1 MKPNRTDETK
11 PKRTDGTKKK
21 RTDEYVPDYD
31 YLFSEQETGGKKQK
45 TRFLKKIIRINL
57 GAVILSTFVYILQ
70 SAPVYITPIVTS
82 NIIDLVTQAV
92 NSGANVTIPL
102 LINVA
107 VALTALFLNVPF
119 TKWRWSITSRML
131 RDTSAGIKCSV
142 VRKLQSLSLTYQK
155 DMETGKVQSKF
166 LKDTD
171 SVDQLL
177 SLIFMSIIP
186 NIVSAIISTA
196 ISIYKNGYVSL
207 FFLVVIPVNVILTR
221 AFNKKIRSGYR
232 DLRHKTEDMSTR
244 LSGMLEMLPVTK
256 SHGLETVEIKSAE
269 RTIAG
274 VKGSGM
280 RVDRTA
286 ASFGAWSYVTNSV
299 LSLGCLAFCSVLAIR
314 GVISLGEIVLY
325 QSMFSALNA
334 YVSSLANSLPQIGAG
349 AEAFESIAEIMNS
362 RDVEINAGK
371 FVPPDIT
378 GDVEFD
384 NVSYRYPD
392 SDHDVIRNF
401 SLNVRAGECIAFVG
415 GSGSGKST
423 IMNLIIGFMKPTGG
437 ELKIDGKNIEDY
449 NLSEYRHRI
458 GVVSQSSI
466 LFSGSIRDNI
476 TYGMSCYSEEDLNR
490 VVEES
495 NVSEFVKDLPYGL
508 DTDVGERG
516 GKLSGGQRQRITIAR
531 ALIRNPRILILDEAT
546 SALDNISEL
555 HVQRAIAAA
564 AKGRTTFIVAHRLST
579 IRDADRIVVMQNGEA
594 VECGTY
600 EQLMT
605 KKGAFYELKNLNDM
619 RMRSAEAE
627 LA

>member
-1 MKPNRTDETK
+1 MKT
-11 PKRTDGTKKK
+11 K

-31 YLFSEQETGGKKQK
+31 YLFSEDRADDKKQK
-45 TRFLKKIIRINL
+45 TRFLKKILRINV
-57 GAVILSTFVYILQ
+57 GAVLLSTIVYVFMSL
-70 SAPVYITPIVTS
+70 PLYVTPIVTS
-82 NIIDLVTQAV
+82 NVIDLVTSAV
-92 NSGANVTIPL
+92 NAGTDVTIPL
-102 LINVA
+102 IINVGIA
-107 VALTALFLNVPF
+107 AITLFLNVPF

-142 VRKLQSLSLTYQK
+142 VRKLQSLSLTYHK

-177 SLIFMSIIP
+177 SVIMMTIIP
-186 NIVSAIISTA
+186 NLVSAIIATG
-196 ISIYKNGYVSL
+196 ISIYKNGLVSL
-207 FFLVVIPVNVILTR
+207 FFLVVIPINVVLTR
-221 AFNKKIRSGYR
+221 VFNKKIRSGYR
-232 DLRHKTEDMSTR
+232 DLRHRTEDMSSR

-256 SHGLETVEIKSAE
+256 SHGLENVEIASAE

-274 VKGSGM
+274 VKGAGM

-286 ASFGAWSYVTNSV
+286 ASFGAWSFVTNAV
-299 LSLGCLAFCSVLAIR
+299 LSLGCLAFCSFLAIR
-314 GVISLGEIVLY
+314 GIISLGEIVLY
-325 QSMFSALNA
+325 QSMFSSLSS
-334 YVSSLANSLPQIGAG
+334 YVSILAGSLPQIGAG
-349 AEAFESIAEIMNS
+349 SEAFESIAEIMNS
-362 RDVEINAGK
+362 RDVELNAGK
-371 FVPPDIT
+371 YTPPDIR

-384 NVSYRYPD
+384 NVSYRYPGA
-392 SDHDVIRNF
+392 DHDVVRNF
-401 SLNVRAGECIAFVG
+401 SLNVRAGECIAIVG
-415 GSGSGKST
+415 ASGSGKST

-437 ELKIDGKNIEDY
+437 ELKIDGKNIDEY

-458 GVVSQSSI
+458 SVVSQSSI

-476 TYGMSCYSEEDLNR
+476 TYGMSRYTEEELSR
-490 VVEES
+490 VAEEA
-495 NVSEFVKDLPYGL
+495 NVTEFIKDLPDGL
-508 DTDVGERG
+508 DTDVGEHG

-600 EQLMT
+600 EELMA

-619 RMRSAEAE
+619 RMRSAEAA

>member
-1 MKPNRTDETK
+1 MKT
-11 PKRTDGTKKK
+11 K

-31 YLFSEQETGGKKQK
+31 YLFSEDRADDKKQK
-45 TRFLKKIIRINL
+45 TRFLKKILRINV
-57 GAVILSTFVYILQ
+57 GAVLLSTIVYVFMSL
-70 SAPVYITPIVTS
+70 PLYVTPIVTS
-82 NIIDLVTQAV
+82 NVIDLVTSAV
-92 NSGANVTIPL
+92 NAGADVTIPL
-102 LINVA
+102 IINVGIA
-107 VALTALFLNVPF
+107 AITLFLNVPF

-142 VRKLQSLSLTYQK
+142 VRKLQSLSLTYHK

-177 SLIFMSIIP
+177 SVIMMTIIP
-186 NIVSAIISTA
+186 NLVSAIIATG
-196 ISIYKNGYVSL
+196 ISIYKNGLVSL
-207 FFLVVIPVNVILTR
+207 FFLVVIPINVVLTR

-232 DLRHKTEDMSTR
+232 DLRHRTEDMSSR

-256 SHGLETVEIKSAE
+256 SHGLENVEIASAE

-274 VKGSGM
+274 VKGAGM

-286 ASFGAWSYVTNSV
+286 ASFGAWSFVTNAV
-299 LSLGCLAFCSVLAIR
+299 LSLGCLAFCSFLAIR
-314 GVISLGEIVLY
+314 GIISLGEIVLY
-325 QSMFSALNA
+325 QSMFSSLSS
-334 YVSSLANSLPQIGAG
+334 YVSILAGSLPQIGAG
-349 AEAFESIAEIMNS
+349 SEAFESIAEIMNS
-362 RDVEINAGK
+362 RDVELNAGK
-371 FVPPDIT
+371 YTPPDIR

-384 NVSYRYPD
+384 NVSYRYPGA
-392 SDHDVIRNF
+392 DHDVVRNF
-401 SLNVRAGECIAFVG
+401 SLNVRAGECIAIVG
-415 GSGSGKST
+415 ASGSGKST

-437 ELKIDGKNIEDY
+437 ELKIDGKNIDEY

-458 GVVSQSSI
+458 SVVSQSSI

-476 TYGMSCYSEEDLNR
+476 TYGMSRYTEEELSR
-490 VVEES
+490 VTEEA
-495 NVSEFVKDLPYGL
+495 NVTEFIKDLPDGL
-508 DTDVGERG
+508 DTDVGEHG

-600 EQLMT
+600 EELMA

-619 RMRSAEAE
+619 RMRSAEAA

>member
-1 MKPNRTDETK
+1 MKT
-11 PKRTDGTKKK
+11 K

-31 YLFSEQETGGKKQK
+31 YLFSEDRADDKKQK
-45 TRFLKKIIRINL
+45 TRFLKKILRINV
-57 GAVILSTFVYILQ
+57 GAVLLSTIVYVFMSL
-70 SAPVYITPIVTS
+70 PLYVTPIVTS
-82 NIIDLVTQAV
+82 NVIDLVTSAV
-92 NSGANVTIPL
+92 NAGADVTIPL
-102 LINVA
+102 IINVGIA
-107 VALTALFLNVPF
+107 AITLFLNVPF

-142 VRKLQSLSLTYQK
+142 VRKLQSLSLTYHK

-177 SLIFMSIIP
+177 SVIMMTIIP
-186 NIVSAIISTA
+186 NFVSAIIATG
-196 ISIYKNGYVSL
+196 ISIYKNGLVSL
-207 FFLVVIPVNVILTR
+207 FFLVVIPINVVLTR

-232 DLRHKTEDMSTR
+232 DLRHRTEDMSSR

-256 SHGLETVEIKSAE
+256 SHGLENVEIASAE

-274 VKGSGM
+274 VKGAGM

-286 ASFGAWSYVTNSV
+286 ASFGAWSFVTNAV
-299 LSLGCLAFCSVLAIR
+299 LSLGCLAFCSFLAIR
-314 GVISLGEIVLY
+314 GIISLGEIVLY
-325 QSMFSALNA
+325 QSMFSSLSS
-334 YVSSLANSLPQIGAG
+334 YVSILAGSLPQIGAG
-349 AEAFESIAEIMNS
+349 SEAFESIADIMNS
-362 RDVEINAGK
+362 RDVELNAGK
-371 FVPPDIT
+371 YTPPDIR

-384 NVSYRYPD
+384 NVSYRYPGA
-392 SDHDVIRNF
+392 DHDVVRNF
-401 SLNVRAGECIAFVG
+401 SLNVRAGECIAIVG
-415 GSGSGKST
+415 ASGSGKST

-437 ELKIDGKNIEDY
+437 ELKIDGKNIDEY

-458 GVVSQSSI
+458 SVVSQSSI

-476 TYGMSCYSEEDLNR
+476 TYGMSRYTEEELSR
-490 VVEES
+490 VAEEA
-495 NVSEFVKDLPYGL
+495 NVTEFIKDLPDGL
-508 DTDVGERG
+508 DTDVGEHG

-600 EQLMT
+600 EELMA

-619 RMRSAEAE
+619 RMRSAEAA

>member
-1 MKPNRTDETK
+1 MKT
-11 PKRTDGTKKK
+11 K

-31 YLFSEQETGGKKQK
+31 YLFSEDRADDKKQK
-45 TRFLKKIIRINL
+45 TRFLKKILRINV
-57 GAVILSTFVYILQ
+57 GAVLLSTIVYVFMSL
-70 SAPVYITPIVTS
+70 PLYVTPIVTS
-82 NIIDLVTQAV
+82 NVIDLVTSAV
-92 NSGANVTIPL
+92 NTGADVTIPL
-102 LINVA
+102 IINVGIA
-107 VALTALFLNVPF
+107 AITLFLNVPF

-142 VRKLQSLSLTYQK
+142 VRKLQSLSLTYHK

-177 SLIFMSIIP
+177 SVIMMTIIP
-186 NIVSAIISTA
+186 NLVSAIIATG
-196 ISIYKNGYVSL
+196 ISIYKNGLVSL
-207 FFLVVIPVNVILTR
+207 FFLVVIPINVVLTR

-232 DLRHKTEDMSTR
+232 DLRHRTEDMSSR

-256 SHGLETVEIKSAE
+256 SHGLENVEIASAE

-274 VKGSGM
+274 VKGAGM

-286 ASFGAWSYVTNSV
+286 ASFGAWSFVTNAV
-299 LSLGCLAFCSVLAIR
+299 LSLGCLAFCSFLAIR
-314 GVISLGEIVLY
+314 GIISLGEIVLY
-325 QSMFSALNA
+325 QSMFSSLSS
-334 YVSSLANSLPQIGAG
+334 YVSILAGSLPQIGAG
-349 AEAFESIAEIMNS
+349 SEAFESIAEIMNS
-362 RDVEINAGK
+362 RDVELNAGK
-371 FVPPDIT
+371 YTPPDIR

-384 NVSYRYPD
+384 NVSYRYPGA
-392 SDHDVIRNF
+392 DHDVVRNF
-401 SLNVRAGECIAFVG
+401 SLNVRAGECVAIVG
-415 GSGSGKST
+415 ASGSGKST

-437 ELKIDGKNIEDY
+437 ELKIDGKNIDEY

-458 GVVSQSSI
+458 SVVSQSSI

-476 TYGMSCYSEEDLNR
+476 TYGMSRYTEEELSR
-490 VVEES
+490 VAEEA
-495 NVSEFVKDLPYGL
+495 NVTEFIKDLPDGL
-508 DTDVGERG
+508 DTDVGEHG

-600 EQLMT
+600 EELMA

-619 RMRSAEAE
+619 RMRSAEAA

>member
-142 VRKLQSLSLTYQK
+142 VRKLQSLSLTYHK

-286 ASFGAWSYVTNSV
+286 ASFGAWSYVTNCV

-325 QSMFSALNA
+325 QSMFSALNG
-334 YVSSLANSLPQIGAG
+334 YVSSLAIHSPARTSS
-349 AEAFESIAEIMNS
+349 E
-362 RDVEINAGK
+362 K
-371 FVPPDIT
+371 PWIT
-378 GDVEFD
+378 
-384 NVSYRYPD
+384 S
-392 SDHDVIRNF
+392 
-401 SLNVRAGECIAFVG
+401 
-415 GSGSGKST
+415 
-423 IMNLIIGFMKPTGG
+423 
-437 ELKIDGKNIEDY
+437 
-449 NLSEYRHRI
+449 
-458 GVVSQSSI
+458 
-466 LFSGSIRDNI
+466 
-476 TYGMSCYSEEDLNR
+476 
-490 VVEES
+490 
-495 NVSEFVKDLPYGL
+495 
-508 DTDVGERG
+508 
-516 GKLSGGQRQRITIAR
+516 
-531 ALIRNPRILILDEAT
+531 
-546 SALDNISEL
+546 
-555 HVQRAIAAA
+555 
-564 AKGRTTFIVAHRLST
+564 
-579 IRDADRIVVMQNGEA
+579 
-594 VECGTY
+594 
-600 EQLMT
+600 
-605 KKGAFYELKNLNDM
+605 
-619 RMRSAEAE
+619 
-627 LA
+627 

>member
-1 MKPNRTDETK
+1 MKT
-11 PKRTDGTKKK
+11 K

-31 YLFSEQETGGKKQK
+31 YLFSEDRADDKKQK
-45 TRFLKKIIRINL
+45 TRFLKKILRINA
-57 GAVILSTFVYILQ
+57 GAVLLSTIVYVFMSL
-70 SAPVYITPIVTS
+70 PLYVTPIVTS
-82 NIIDLVTQAV
+82 NVIDLVTSAV
-92 NSGANVTIPL
+92 NAGANVTIPL
-102 LINVA
+102 IINVGIA
-107 VALTALFLNVPF
+107 AITLFLNVPF

-142 VRKLQSLSLTYQK
+142 VRKLQSLSLTYHK

-177 SLIFMSIIP
+177 SVIMMTIIP
-186 NIVSAIISTA
+186 NLVSAIIATG
-196 ISIYKNGYVSL
+196 ISIYKNGLVSL
-207 FFLVVIPVNVILTR
+207 FFLVVIPINVVLTR

-232 DLRHKTEDMSTR
+232 DLRHRTEDMSSR

-256 SHGLETVEIKSAE
+256 SHGLEYVEIASAE

-274 VKGSGM
+274 VKGAGM
-280 RVDRTA
+280 RVDRTT
-286 ASFGAWSYVTNSV
+286 ASFGAWSFVTNAV
-299 LSLGCLAFCSVLAIR
+299 LSLGCLAFCSFLAIR
-314 GVISLGEIVLY
+314 GIISLGEIVLY
-325 QSMFSALNA
+325 QSMFSSLSS
-334 YVSSLANSLPQIGAG
+334 YVSILAGSLPQIGAG
-349 AEAFESIAEIMNS
+349 SEAFESIAEIMNS
-362 RDVEINAGK
+362 RDVELNAGK
-371 FVPPDIT
+371 YTPPDIR

-384 NVSYRYPD
+384 NVSYRYPGA
-392 SDHDVIRNF
+392 DHDVVRNF
-401 SLNVRAGECIAFVG
+401 SLNVRAGECIAIVG
-415 GSGSGKST
+415 ASGSGKST

-437 ELKIDGKNIEDY
+437 ELKIDGKNIDEY

-458 GVVSQSSI
+458 SVVSQSSI

-476 TYGMSCYSEEDLNR
+476 TYGMSRYTEEELNR
-490 VVEES
+490 VAEEA
-495 NVSEFVKDLPYGL
+495 NVTEFIKDLPDGL
-508 DTDVGERG
+508 GTDVGEHG

-600 EQLMT
+600 EELMA

-619 RMRSAEAE
+619 RMRSAEAA

>member
-1 MKPNRTDETK
+1 MKT
-11 PKRTDGTKKK
+11 K

-31 YLFSEQETGGKKQK
+31 YLFSEDRADDKKQK
-45 TRFLKKIIRINL
+45 TRFLKKILRINV
-57 GAVILSTFVYILQ
+57 GAVLLSTIVYVFMSL
-70 SAPVYITPIVTS
+70 PLYVTPIVTS
-82 NIIDLVTQAV
+82 NVIDLVTSAV
-92 NSGANVTIPL
+92 NAGADVAIPL
-102 LINVA
+102 IINVGIA
-107 VALTALFLNVPF
+107 AITLFLNVPF

-142 VRKLQSLSLTYQK
+142 VRKLQSLSLTYHK

-177 SLIFMSIIP
+177 SVIMMTIIP
-186 NIVSAIISTA
+186 NLVSAIIATG
-196 ISIYKNGYVSL
+196 ISIYKNGLVSL
-207 FFLVVIPVNVILTR
+207 FFLVVIPINVVLTR

-232 DLRHKTEDMSTR
+232 DLRHRTEDMSSR

-256 SHGLETVEIKSAE
+256 SHGLENVEIASAE

-274 VKGSGM
+274 VKGAGM

-286 ASFGAWSYVTNSV
+286 ASFGAWSFVTNAV
-299 LSLGCLAFCSVLAIR
+299 LSLGCLAFCSFLAIR
-314 GVISLGEIVLY
+314 GIISLGEIVLY
-325 QSMFSALNA
+325 QSMFSSLSS
-334 YVSSLANSLPQIGAG
+334 YVSILAGSLPQIGAG
-349 AEAFESIAEIMNS
+349 SEAFESIGEIMNS
-362 RDVEINAGK
+362 RDVELNAGK
-371 FVPPDIT
+371 YTPPDIR

-384 NVSYRYPD
+384 NVSYRYPGA
-392 SDHDVIRNF
+392 DHDVVRNF
-401 SLNVRAGECIAFVG
+401 SLNVRAGECIAIVG
-415 GSGSGKST
+415 ASGSGKST

-437 ELKIDGKNIEDY
+437 ELKIDGKNIDEY

-458 GVVSQSSI
+458 SVVSQSSI

-476 TYGMSCYSEEDLNR
+476 TYGMSRYTEEELSR
-490 VVEES
+490 VAEEA
-495 NVSEFVKDLPYGL
+495 NVTEFIKDLPDGL
-508 DTDVGERG
+508 DTDVGEHG

-531 ALIRNPRILILDEAT
+531 ALIRDPRILILDEAT

-579 IRDADRIVVMQNGEA
+579 IRDADRIVVMQNGDA

-600 EQLMT
+600 EELMA

-619 RMRSAEAE
+619 RMRSAEAA

>member
-1 MKPNRTDETK
+1 MKT
-11 PKRTDGTKKK
+11 K

-31 YLFSEQETGGKKQK
+31 YLFSEDRADDKKQK
-45 TRFLKKIIRINL
+45 TRFLKKILRINV
-57 GAVILSTFVYILQ
+57 GAVLLSTIVYVFMSL
-70 SAPVYITPIVTS
+70 PLYVTPIVTS
-82 NIIDLVTQAV
+82 NVIDLVTSAV
-92 NSGANVTIPL
+92 NAGADVTIPL
-102 LINVA
+102 IINVGIA
-107 VALTALFLNVPF
+107 AITLFLNVPF

-142 VRKLQSLSLTYQK
+142 VRKLQSLSLTYHK

-177 SLIFMSIIP
+177 SVIMMTIIP
-186 NIVSAIISTA
+186 NLVSAIIATG
-196 ISIYKNGYVSL
+196 ISIYKNGLVSL
-207 FFLVVIPVNVILTR
+207 FFLVVIPINVVLTR

-232 DLRHKTEDMSTR
+232 DLRHRTEDMSSR

-256 SHGLETVEIKSAE
+256 SHGLENVEIASAE

-274 VKGSGM
+274 VKGAGM

-286 ASFGAWSYVTNSV
+286 ASFGAWSFVTNAI
-299 LSLGCLAFCSVLAIR
+299 LSLGCLAFCSFLAIR
-314 GVISLGEIVLY
+314 GIISLGEIVLY
-325 QSMFSALNA
+325 QSMFSSLSS
-334 YVSSLANSLPQIGAG
+334 YVSILAGSLPQIGAG
-349 AEAFESIAEIMNS
+349 SEAFESIAEIMNS
-362 RDVEINAGK
+362 RDVELNAGK
-371 FVPPDIT
+371 YTPPDIR

-384 NVSYRYPD
+384 NVSYRYPGA
-392 SDHDVIRNF
+392 DHDVVRNF
-401 SLNVRAGECIAFVG
+401 SLNVRAGECIAIVG
-415 GSGSGKST
+415 ASGSGKST

-437 ELKIDGKNIEDY
+437 ELKIDGKNIDEY

-458 GVVSQSSI
+458 SVVSQSSI

-476 TYGMSCYSEEDLNR
+476 TYGMSRYTEEELSR
-490 VVEES
+490 VAEEA
-495 NVSEFVKDLPYGL
+495 NVTEFIKDLPDGL
-508 DTDVGERG
+508 DTDVGEHG

-600 EQLMT
+600 EELMA

-619 RMRSAEAE
+619 RMRSAEAA

>member
-1 MKPNRTDETK
+1 MKT
-11 PKRTDGTKKK
+11 K

-31 YLFSEQETGGKKQK
+31 YLFSEDRADDKKQK
-45 TRFLKKIIRINL
+45 TRFLKKILRINA
-57 GAVILSTFVYILQ
+57 GAVLLSTIVYVFMSL
-70 SAPVYITPIVTS
+70 PLYVTPIVTS
-82 NIIDLVTQAV
+82 NVIDLVTSAV
-92 NSGANVTIPL
+92 NAGADVTIPL
-102 LINVA
+102 IINVGIA
-107 VALTALFLNVPF
+107 AITLFLNVPF

-142 VRKLQSLSLTYQK
+142 VRKLQSLSLTYHK

-177 SLIFMSIIP
+177 SVIMMTIIP
-186 NIVSAIISTA
+186 NLVSAIIATG
-196 ISIYKNGYVSL
+196 ISIYKNGLVSL
-207 FFLVVIPVNVILTR
+207 FFLVVIPINVVLTR

-232 DLRHKTEDMSTR
+232 DLRHRTEDMSSR

-256 SHGLETVEIKSAE
+256 SHGLENVEIASAE

-274 VKGSGM
+274 VKGAGM
-280 RVDRTA
+280 RVDRTT
-286 ASFGAWSYVTNSV
+286 ASFGAWSFVTNAV
-299 LSLGCLAFCSVLAIR
+299 LSLGCLAFCSFLAIR
-314 GVISLGEIVLY
+314 GIISLGEIVLY
-325 QSMFSALNA
+325 QSMFSSLSS
-334 YVSSLANSLPQIGAG
+334 YVSILAGSLPQIGAG
-349 AEAFESIAEIMNS
+349 SEAFESIAEIMNS
-362 RDVEINAGK
+362 RDVELNAGK
-371 FVPPDIT
+371 YTPPDIR

-384 NVSYRYPD
+384 NVSYRYPGA
-392 SDHDVIRNF
+392 DHDVVRNF
-401 SLNVRAGECIAFVG
+401 SLNVRAGECIAIVG
-415 GSGSGKST
+415 ASGSGKST

-437 ELKIDGKNIEDY
+437 ELKIDGKNIDEY

-458 GVVSQSSI
+458 SVVSQSSI

-476 TYGMSCYSEEDLNR
+476 TYGMSRYTEEELNR
-490 VVEES
+490 VAEEA
-495 NVSEFVKDLPYGL
+495 NVTEFIKDLPDGL
-508 DTDVGERG
+508 GTDVGEHG

-600 EQLMT
+600 EELMA

-619 RMRSAEAE
+619 RMRSAEAA

>member
-1 MKPNRTDETK
+1 MKT
-11 PKRTDGTKKK
+11 K

-31 YLFSEQETGGKKQK
+31 YLFSEDRADDKKQK
-45 TRFLKKIIRINL
+45 TRFLKKILRINV
-57 GAVILSTFVYILQ
+57 GAVLLSTIVYVFMSL
-70 SAPVYITPIVTS
+70 PLYVTPIVTS
-82 NIIDLVTQAV
+82 NVIDLVTSAV
-92 NSGANVTIPL
+92 NAGADVTIPL
-102 LINVA
+102 IINVGIA
-107 VALTALFLNVPF
+107 AITLFLNVPF

-142 VRKLQSLSLTYQK
+142 VRKLQSLSLTYHK

-177 SLIFMSIIP
+177 SVIMMTIIP
-186 NIVSAIISTA
+186 NLVSAIIATG
-196 ISIYKNGYVSL
+196 ISIYKNGLVSL
-207 FFLVVIPVNVILTR
+207 FFLVVIPINVVLTR

-232 DLRHKTEDMSTR
+232 DLRHRTEDMSSR

-256 SHGLETVEIKSAE
+256 SHGLENVEIASAE

-274 VKGSGM
+274 VKGAGM

-286 ASFGAWSYVTNSV
+286 ASFGAWSFVTNAV
-299 LSLGCLAFCSVLAIR
+299 LSLGCLAFCSFLAIR
-314 GVISLGEIVLY
+314 GIISLGEIVLY
-325 QSMFSALNA
+325 QSMFSSLSS
-334 YVSSLANSLPQIGAG
+334 YVSILAGSLPQIGAG
-349 AEAFESIAEIMNS
+349 SEAFESIAEIMNS
-362 RDVEINAGK
+362 RDVELNAGK
-371 FVPPDIT
+371 YTPPDIR

-384 NVSYRYPD
+384 NVSYRYPGA
-392 SDHDVIRNF
+392 DHDVVRNF
-401 SLNVRAGECIAFVG
+401 SLNVRAGECIAIVG
-415 GSGSGKST
+415 ASGSGKST

-437 ELKIDGKNIEDY
+437 ELKIDGKNIDEY

-458 GVVSQSSI
+458 SVVSQSSI

-476 TYGMSCYSEEDLNR
+476 TYGMSRYTEEELRR
-490 VVEES
+490 VAEEA
-495 NVSEFVKDLPYGL
+495 NVTEFIKDLPDGL
-508 DTDVGERG
+508 DTDVGEHG

-600 EQLMT
+600 EELMA

-619 RMRSAEAE
+619 RMRSAEAA

>member
-1 MKPNRTDETK
+1 MKT
-11 PKRTDGTKKK
+11 K

-31 YLFSEQETGGKKQK
+31 YLFSEDRADDKKQK
-45 TRFLKKIIRINL
+45 TRFLKKILRINV
-57 GAVILSTFVYILQ
+57 GAVLLSTIVYVFMSL
-70 SAPVYITPIVTS
+70 PLYVTPIVTS
-82 NIIDLVTQAV
+82 NVIDLVTSAV
-92 NSGANVTIPL
+92 NAGADVTIPL
-102 LINVA
+102 IINVGIA
-107 VALTALFLNVPF
+107 AITLFLNVPF

-142 VRKLQSLSLTYQK
+142 VRKLQSLSLTYHK

-177 SLIFMSIIP
+177 SVIMMTIIP
-186 NIVSAIISTA
+186 NLVSAIIATG
-196 ISIYKNGYVSL
+196 ISIYKNGLVSL
-207 FFLVVIPVNVILTR
+207 FFLVVIPINVVLTR

-232 DLRHKTEDMSTR
+232 DLRHRTEDMSSR

-256 SHGLETVEIKSAE
+256 SHGLENVEIASAE

-274 VKGSGM
+274 VKGAGM

-286 ASFGAWSYVTNSV
+286 ASFGAWSFVTNAI
-299 LSLGCLAFCSVLAIR
+299 LSLGCLAFCSFLAIR
-314 GVISLGEIVLY
+314 GIISLGEIVLY
-325 QSMFSALNA
+325 QSMFSSLSS
-334 YVSSLANSLPQIGAG
+334 YVSILAGSLPQIGAG
-349 AEAFESIAEIMNS
+349 SEAFESIAEIMNS
-362 RDVEINAGK
+362 RDVELNAGK
-371 FVPPDIT
+371 YTPPDIR

-384 NVSYRYPD
+384 NVSYRYPGA
-392 SDHDVIRNF
+392 DHDVVRNF
-401 SLNVRAGECIAFVG
+401 SLNVRAGECIAIVG
-415 GSGSGKST
+415 ASGSGKST
-423 IMNLIIGFMKPTGG
+423 IMNFIIGFMKPTGG
-437 ELKIDGKNIEDY
+437 ELKIDGKNIDEY

-458 GVVSQSSI
+458 SVVSQSSI

-476 TYGMSCYSEEDLNR
+476 TYGMSRYTEEELSR
-490 VVEES
+490 VAEEA
-495 NVSEFVKDLPYGL
+495 NVTEFIKDLPDGL
-508 DTDVGERG
+508 DTDVGEHG

-600 EQLMT
+600 EELMA

-619 RMRSAEAE
+619 RMRSAEAA

>member
-1 MKPNRTDETK
+1 MKT
-11 PKRTDGTKKK
+11 K

-31 YLFSEQETGGKKQK
+31 YLFSEDWADDKKQK
-45 TRFLKKIIRINL
+45 TRFLKKILRINV
-57 GAVILSTFVYILQ
+57 GAVLLSTIVYVFMSL
-70 SAPVYITPIVTS
+70 PLYVTPIVTS
-82 NIIDLVTQAV
+82 NVIDLVTSAV
-92 NSGANVTIPL
+92 NTSADVTIPL
-102 LINVA
+102 IINVGIA
-107 VALTALFLNVPF
+107 AITLFLNVPF

-142 VRKLQSLSLTYQK
+142 VRKLQSLSLTYHK

-177 SLIFMSIIP
+177 SVVMMTIIP
-186 NIVSAIISTA
+186 NLVSAIIATG
-196 ISIYKNGYVSL
+196 ISIYKNGLVSL
-207 FFLVVIPVNVILTR
+207 FFLVVIPINVVLTR

-232 DLRHKTEDMSTR
+232 DLRHRTEDMSSR

-256 SHGLETVEIKSAE
+256 SHGLENVEIASAE

-274 VKGSGM
+274 VKGAGM

-286 ASFGAWSYVTNSV
+286 ASFGAWSFVTNAV
-299 LSLGCLAFCSVLAIR
+299 LSLGCLAFCSFLAIR
-314 GVISLGEIVLY
+314 GIISLGEIVLY
-325 QSMFSALNA
+325 QSMFSSLSS
-334 YVSSLANSLPQIGAG
+334 YVSILAGSLPQIGAG
-349 AEAFESIAEIMNS
+349 SEAFESIAEIMNS
-362 RDVEINAGK
+362 RDVELNAGK
-371 FVPPDIT
+371 YTPPDIR

-392 SDHDVIRNF
+392 ADHDVVRNF
-401 SLNVRAGECIAFVG
+401 SLNVRAGECIAIVG
-415 GSGSGKST
+415 ASGSGKST

-437 ELKIDGKNIEDY
+437 ELKIDGKNIDEY

-458 GVVSQSSI
+458 SVVSQSSI

-476 TYGMSCYSEEDLNR
+476 TYGMSRYTEEELRR
-490 VVEES
+490 VAEEA
-495 NVSEFVKDLPYGL
+495 NVTEFIKDLPDGL
-508 DTDVGERG
+508 DTDVGEHG

-600 EQLMT
+600 EELMA

-619 RMRSAEAE
+619 RMRSAEAA

>member
-1 MKPNRTDETK
+1 MKT
-11 PKRTDGTKKK
+11 K

-31 YLFSEQETGGKKQK
+31 YLFSEDRADDKKQK
-45 TRFLKKIIRINL
+45 TRFLKKILRINV
-57 GAVILSTFVYILQ
+57 GAVLLSTIVYVFMSL
-70 SAPVYITPIVTS
+70 PLYVTPIVTS
-82 NIIDLVTQAV
+82 NVIDLVTSAV
-92 NSGANVTIPL
+92 NAGADVTIPL
-102 LINVA
+102 IINVGIA
-107 VALTALFLNVPF
+107 AITLFLNVPF

-142 VRKLQSLSLTYQK
+142 VRKLQSLSLTYHK

-177 SLIFMSIIP
+177 SVIMMTIIP
-186 NIVSAIISTA
+186 NLVSAIIATG
-196 ISIYKNGYVSL
+196 ISIYKNGLVSL
-207 FFLVVIPVNVILTR
+207 FFLVVIPINVVLTR

-232 DLRHKTEDMSTR
+232 DLRHRTEDMSSR

-256 SHGLETVEIKSAE
+256 SHGLENVEIASAE

-274 VKGSGM
+274 VKGAGL

-286 ASFGAWSYVTNSV
+286 ASFGAWSFVTNAV
-299 LSLGCLAFCSVLAIR
+299 LSLGCLAFCSFLAIR
-314 GVISLGEIVLY
+314 GIISLGEIVLY
-325 QSMFSALNA
+325 QSMFSSLSS
-334 YVSSLANSLPQIGAG
+334 YVSILAGSLPQIGAG
-349 AEAFESIAEIMNS
+349 SEAFESIAEIMNS
-362 RDVEINAGK
+362 RDVELNAGK
-371 FVPPDIT
+371 YTPPDIR

-384 NVSYRYPD
+384 NVSYRYPGA
-392 SDHDVIRNF
+392 DHDVVRNF
-401 SLNVRAGECIAFVG
+401 SLNVRAGECIAIVG
-415 GSGSGKST
+415 ASGSGKST

-437 ELKIDGKNIEDY
+437 ELKIDGKNIDEY

-458 GVVSQSSI
+458 SVVSQSSI

-476 TYGMSCYSEEDLNR
+476 TYGMSRYTEEELSR
-490 VVEES
+490 VAEEA
-495 NVSEFVKDLPYGL
+495 NVTEFIKDLPDGL
-508 DTDVGERG
+508 DTDVGEHG

-600 EQLMT
+600 EELMA

-619 RMRSAEAE
+619 RMRSAEAA

>member
-1 MKPNRTDETK
+1 MKT
-11 PKRTDGTKKK
+11 K

-31 YLFSEQETGGKKQK
+31 YLFSEDRADDKKQK
-45 TRFLKKIIRINL
+45 TRFLKKILRINV
-57 GAVILSTFVYILQ
+57 GAVLLSTIVYVFMSL
-70 SAPVYITPIVTS
+70 PLYVTPIVTS
-82 NIIDLVTQAV
+82 NVIDLVTSAV
-92 NSGANVTIPL
+92 NAGADVTIPL
-102 LINVA
+102 IINVGIA
-107 VALTALFLNVPF
+107 AITLFLNVPF

-142 VRKLQSLSLTYQK
+142 VRKLQSLSLTYHK

-177 SLIFMSIIP
+177 SVIMMTIIP
-186 NIVSAIISTA
+186 NLVSAIIATG
-196 ISIYKNGYVSL
+196 ISIYKNGLVSL
-207 FFLVVIPVNVILTR
+207 FFLVVIPINVVLTR

-232 DLRHKTEDMSTR
+232 DLRHRTEDMSSR

-256 SHGLETVEIKSAE
+256 SHGLENVEIASAE

-274 VKGSGM
+274 VKGAGM

-286 ASFGAWSYVTNSV
+286 ASFGAWSFVTNAV
-299 LSLGCLAFCSVLAIR
+299 LSLGCLAFCSFLATR
-314 GVISLGEIVLY
+314 GIISLGEIVLY
-325 QSMFSALNA
+325 QSMFSSLSS
-334 YVSSLANSLPQIGAG
+334 YVSILAGSLPQIGAG
-349 AEAFESIAEIMNS
+349 SEAFESIAEIMNS
-362 RDVEINAGK
+362 RDVELNAGK
-371 FVPPDIT
+371 YTPPDIR

-384 NVSYRYPD
+384 NVSYRYPGA
-392 SDHDVIRNF
+392 DHDVVRNF
-401 SLNVRAGECIAFVG
+401 SLNVRAGECIAIVG
-415 GSGSGKST
+415 ASGSGKST

-437 ELKIDGKNIEDY
+437 ELKIDGKNIDEY

-458 GVVSQSSI
+458 SVVSQSSI

-476 TYGMSCYSEEDLNR
+476 TYGMSRYTEEELSR
-490 VVEES
+490 VAEEA
-495 NVSEFVKDLPYGL
+495 NVTEFIKDLPDGL
-508 DTDVGERG
+508 DTDVGEHG

-600 EQLMT
+600 EELMA

-619 RMRSAEAE
+619 RMRSAEAA

>member
-1 MKPNRTDETK
+1 MKT
-11 PKRTDGTKKK
+11 K

-31 YLFSEQETGGKKQK
+31 YLFSEDRADDKKQK
-45 TRFLKKIIRINL
+45 TRFLKKILRINV
-57 GAVILSTFVYILQ
+57 GAVLLSTIVYVFMSL
-70 SAPVYITPIVTS
+70 PLYVTPIVTS
-82 NIIDLVTQAV
+82 NVIDLVTSAV
-92 NSGANVTIPL
+92 NAGADVTIPL
-102 LINVA
+102 IINVGIA
-107 VALTALFLNVPF
+107 AITLFLNVPF

-142 VRKLQSLSLTYQK
+142 VRKLQSLSLTYHK

-177 SLIFMSIIP
+177 SVIMMTIIP
-186 NIVSAIISTA
+186 NLVSAIIATG
-196 ISIYKNGYVSL
+196 ISIYKNGLVSL
-207 FFLVVIPVNVILTR
+207 FFLVVIPINVVLTR

-232 DLRHKTEDMSTR
+232 DLRHRTEDMSSR

-256 SHGLETVEIKSAE
+256 SHGLENVEIASAE

-274 VKGSGM
+274 VKGAGM

-286 ASFGAWSYVTNSV
+286 ASFGAWSFVTNAV
-299 LSLGCLAFCSVLAIR
+299 LSLGCLAFCSFLAIR
-314 GVISLGEIVLY
+314 GIISLGEIVLY
-325 QSMFSALNA
+325 QSMFSSLSS
-334 YVSSLANSLPQIGAG
+334 YVSILAGSLPQIGAG
-349 AEAFESIAEIMNS
+349 SEAFESIAEIMNS
-362 RDVEINAGK
+362 RDVELNAGK
-371 FVPPDIT
+371 YTPPDIR

-384 NVSYRYPD
+384 NVSYRYPGA
-392 SDHDVIRNF
+392 DHDVVRNF
-401 SLNVRAGECIAFVG
+401 SLNVRAGECIAIVG
-415 GSGSGKST
+415 ASGSGKST

-437 ELKIDGKNIEDY
+437 ELKIDGKNIDEY

-458 GVVSQSSI
+458 SVVSQSSI

-476 TYGMSCYSEEDLNR
+476 TYGMSRYTEEELSR
-490 VVEES
+490 VAEEA
-495 NVSEFVKDLPYGL
+495 NVTEFVKDLPDGL
-508 DTDVGERG
+508 DTDVGEHG

-600 EQLMT
+600 EELMA

-619 RMRSAEAE
+619 RMRSAEAA

>member
-1 MKPNRTDETK
+1 MKT
-11 PKRTDGTKKK
+11 K

-31 YLFSEQETGGKKQK
+31 YLFSEDRADDKKQK
-45 TRFLKKIIRINL
+45 TRFLKKILRINV
-57 GAVILSTFVYILQ
+57 GAVLLSTIVYVFMSL
-70 SAPVYITPIVTS
+70 PLYVTPIVTS
-82 NIIDLVTQAV
+82 NVIDLVTSAV
-92 NSGANVTIPL
+92 NAGADVTIPL
-102 LINVA
+102 IINVGIA
-107 VALTALFLNVPF
+107 AITLFLNVPF

-142 VRKLQSLSLTYQK
+142 VRKLQSLSLTYHK

-177 SLIFMSIIP
+177 SVIMMTIIP
-186 NIVSAIISTA
+186 NLVSAIIATG
-196 ISIYKNGYVSL
+196 ISIYKNGLVSL
-207 FFLVVIPVNVILTR
+207 FFLVVIPINVVLTR

-232 DLRHKTEDMSTR
+232 DLRHRTEDMSSR

-256 SHGLETVEIKSAE
+256 SHGLENVEIASAE

-274 VKGSGM
+274 VKGAGM

-286 ASFGAWSYVTNSV
+286 ASFGAWSFVTNAV
-299 LSLGCLAFCSVLAIR
+299 LSLGCLAFCSFLAIR
-314 GVISLGEIVLY
+314 GIISLGEIVLY
-325 QSMFSALNA
+325 QSMFSSLSS
-334 YVSSLANSLPQIGAG
+334 YVSILAGSLPQIGAG
-349 AEAFESIAEIMNS
+349 SEAFESIAEIMNS
-362 RDVEINAGK
+362 RDVELNAGK
-371 FVPPDIT
+371 YTPPDIR

-384 NVSYRYPD
+384 NVSYRYPGA
-392 SDHDVIRNF
+392 DHDVVRNF
-401 SLNVRAGECIAFVG
+401 SLNVRAGECIAIVG
-415 GSGSGKST
+415 ASGSGKST

-437 ELKIDGKNIEDY
+437 ELKIDGKNIDEY

-458 GVVSQSSI
+458 SVVSQSSI

-476 TYGMSCYSEEDLNR
+476 TYGMSRYTEEELSR
-490 VVEES
+490 VAEEA
-495 NVSEFVKDLPYGL
+495 NVTEFIKDLPDGL
-508 DTDVGERG
+508 DTDVGEHG

-600 EQLMT
+600 EELMA

>member
-1 MKPNRTDETK
+1 MKT
-11 PKRTDGTKKK
+11 K

-31 YLFSEQETGGKKQK
+31 YLFSEDRADDKKQK
-45 TRFLKKIIRINL
+45 TRFLKKILRINV
-57 GAVILSTFVYILQ
+57 GAVLLSTIVYVFMSL
-70 SAPVYITPIVTS
+70 PLYVTPIVTS
-82 NIIDLVTQAV
+82 NVIDLVTSAV
-92 NSGANVTIPL
+92 NAGADVTIPL
-102 LINVA
+102 IINVGIA
-107 VALTALFLNVPF
+107 AITLFLNVPF

-142 VRKLQSLSLTYQK
+142 VRKLQSLSLTYHK

-177 SLIFMSIIP
+177 SVIMMTIIP
-186 NIVSAIISTA
+186 NFVSAIIATG
-196 ISIYKNGYVSL
+196 ISIYKNGLVSL
-207 FFLVVIPVNVILTR
+207 FFLVVIPINVVLTR

-232 DLRHKTEDMSTR
+232 DLRHRTEDMSSR

-256 SHGLETVEIKSAE
+256 SHGLENVEIASAE

-274 VKGSGM
+274 VKGAGM

-286 ASFGAWSYVTNSV
+286 ASFGAWSFVTNAV
-299 LSLGCLAFCSVLAIR
+299 LSLGCLAFCSFLAIR
-314 GVISLGEIVLY
+314 GIISLGEIVLY
-325 QSMFSALNA
+325 QSMFSSLSS
-334 YVSSLANSLPQIGAG
+334 YVSILAGSLPQIGAG
-349 AEAFESIAEIMNS
+349 SEAFESIAEIMNS
-362 RDVEINAGK
+362 RDVELNAGK
-371 FVPPDIT
+371 YTPPDIR
-378 GDVEFD
+378 GAVEFD
-384 NVSYRYPD
+384 NVSYRYPGA
-392 SDHDVIRNF
+392 DHDVVRNF
-401 SLNVRAGECIAFVG
+401 SLNVRAGECIAIVG
-415 GSGSGKST
+415 ASGSGKST

-437 ELKIDGKNIEDY
+437 ELKIDGKNIDEY

-458 GVVSQSSI
+458 SVVSQSSI

-476 TYGMSCYSEEDLNR
+476 TYGMSRYTEEELSR
-490 VVEES
+490 VAEEA
-495 NVSEFVKDLPYGL
+495 NVTEFIKDLPDGL
-508 DTDVGERG
+508 DTDVGEHG

-600 EQLMT
+600 EELMA

-619 RMRSAEAE
+619 RMRSAEAA

>member
-1 MKPNRTDETK
+1 MKP
-11 PKRTDGTKKK
+11 K

-31 YLFSEQETGGKKQK
+31 YLFSEELKSEKKQR
-45 TRFLKKIIRINL
+45 TRFLKKILRINA
-57 GAVILSTFVYILQ
+57 GAVLLSTIVYVFMSL
-70 SAPVYITPIVTS
+70 PLYVTPIVTS
-82 NIIDLVTQAV
+82 NVIDLVTSAV
-92 NSGANVTIPL
+92 NAGADVTIPL
-102 LINVA
+102 IINVGIA
-107 VALTALFLNVPF
+107 AITLFLNVPF

-142 VRKLQSLSLTYQK
+142 VRKLQSLSLTYHK

-177 SLIFMSIIP
+177 SVIMMTIIP
-186 NIVSAIISTA
+186 NLVSAIIATG
-196 ISIYKNGYVSL
+196 ISIYKNGLVSL
-207 FFLVVIPVNVILTR
+207 FFLVVIPINVVLTR

-232 DLRHKTEDMSTR
+232 DLRHRTEDMSSR

-256 SHGLETVEIKSAE
+256 SHGLESVEIASAE

-274 VKGSGM
+274 VKGAGM
-280 RVDRTA
+280 RVDRTT
-286 ASFGAWSYVTNSV
+286 ASFGAWSFVTNAV
-299 LSLGCLAFCSVLAIR
+299 LSLGCLAFCSFLAIR
-314 GVISLGEIVLY
+314 GIISLGEIVLY
-325 QSMFSALNA
+325 QSMFSSLST
-334 YVSSLANSLPQIGAG
+334 YVSILAGSLPQIGAG
-349 AEAFESIAEIMNS
+349 SEAFESIAEIMNS
-362 RDVEINAGK
+362 CDVELNAGK
-371 FVPPDIT
+371 YTPPDIR

-384 NVSYRYPD
+384 NVSYRYPGA
-392 SDHDVIRNF
+392 DHDVVRNF
-401 SLNVRAGECIAFVG
+401 SLNVRAGECIAIVG
-415 GSGSGKST
+415 ASGSGKST
-423 IMNLIIGFMKPTGG
+423 IMNLIIGFMKPTDG
-437 ELKIDGKNIEDY
+437 ELKIDGKNIDEY

-458 GVVSQSSI
+458 SVVSQSSI

-476 TYGMSCYSEEDLNR
+476 TYGMSRYTEEELNR
-490 VVEES
+490 VAEEA
-495 NVSEFVKDLPYGL
+495 NVTEFTKDLPGGL
-508 DTDVGERG
+508 DAEVGEHG

-594 VECGTY
+594 AECGTY
-600 EQLMT
+600 EELMA

-619 RMRSAEAE
+619 RMRSAEEA
-627 LA
+627 LS

>member
-1 MKPNRTDETK
+1 MKT
-11 PKRTDGTKKK
+11 K

-31 YLFSEQETGGKKQK
+31 YLFSEDRADDKKQK
-45 TRFLKKIIRINL
+45 TRFLKKILRINV
-57 GAVILSTFVYILQ
+57 GAVLLSTIVYVFMSL
-70 SAPVYITPIVTS
+70 PLYVTPIVTS
-82 NIIDLVTQAV
+82 NVIDLVTSAV
-92 NSGANVTIPL
+92 NAGADVTIPL
-102 LINVA
+102 IINVGIA
-107 VALTALFLNVPF
+107 AITLFLNVPF

-142 VRKLQSLSLTYQK
+142 VRKLQSLSLTYHK

-177 SLIFMSIIP
+177 SVIMMTIIP
-186 NIVSAIISTA
+186 NLVSAIIATG
-196 ISIYKNGYVSL
+196 ISIYKNGLVSL
-207 FFLVVIPVNVILTR
+207 FFLVVIPINVVLTR

-232 DLRHKTEDMSTR
+232 DLRHRTEDMSSR

-256 SHGLETVEIKSAE
+256 SHGLENVEIASAE

-274 VKGSGM
+274 VKGAGM
-280 RVDRTA
+280 RVDRTT
-286 ASFGAWSYVTNSV
+286 ASFGAWSFVTNAV
-299 LSLGCLAFCSVLAIR
+299 LSLGCLAFCSFLAIR
-314 GVISLGEIVLY
+314 GIISLGEIVLY
-325 QSMFSALNA
+325 QSMFSSLSS
-334 YVSSLANSLPQIGAG
+334 YVSILAGSLPQIGAG
-349 AEAFESIAEIMNS
+349 SEAFESIAEIMNS
-362 RDVEINAGK
+362 RDVELNAGK
-371 FVPPDIT
+371 YTPPDIR

-384 NVSYRYPD
+384 NVSYRYPGA
-392 SDHDVIRNF
+392 DHDVVRNF
-401 SLNVRAGECIAFVG
+401 SLNVRAGECIAIVG
-415 GSGSGKST
+415 ASGSGKST

-437 ELKIDGKNIEDY
+437 ELKIDGKNIDEY

-458 GVVSQSSI
+458 SVVSQSSI

-476 TYGMSCYSEEDLNR
+476 TYGMSRYTEEELNR
-490 VVEES
+490 VAEEA
-495 NVSEFVKDLPYGL
+495 NITEFIKDLPDGL
-508 DTDVGERG
+508 GTDVGEHG

-600 EQLMT
+600 EELMA

-619 RMRSAEAE
+619 RMRSAEAA

>member
-1 MKPNRTDETK
+1 MKT
-11 PKRTDGTKKK
+11 K

-31 YLFSEQETGGKKQK
+31 YLFSEDRADDKKQK
-45 TRFLKKIIRINL
+45 TRFLKKILRINV
-57 GAVILSTFVYILQ
+57 GAVLLSTIVYVFMSL
-70 SAPVYITPIVTS
+70 PLYVTPIVTS
-82 NIIDLVTQAV
+82 NVIDLVTSAV
-92 NSGANVTIPL
+92 NAGADVTIPL
-102 LINVA
+102 IINVGIA
-107 VALTALFLNVPF
+107 AITLFLNVPF

-142 VRKLQSLSLTYQK
+142 VRKLQSLSLTYHK

-177 SLIFMSIIP
+177 SVIMMTIIP
-186 NIVSAIISTA
+186 NFVSAIIATG
-196 ISIYKNGYVSL
+196 ISIYKNGLVSL
-207 FFLVVIPVNVILTR
+207 FFLVVIPINVVLTR

-232 DLRHKTEDMSTR
+232 DLRHRTEDMSSR

-256 SHGLETVEIKSAE
+256 SHGLENVEIASAE

-274 VKGSGM
+274 VKGAGM

-286 ASFGAWSYVTNSV
+286 ASFGAWSFVTNAV
-299 LSLGCLAFCSVLAIR
+299 LSLGCLAFCSFLAIR
-314 GVISLGEIVLY
+314 GIISLGEIVLY
-325 QSMFSALNA
+325 QSMFSSLSS
-334 YVSSLANSLPQIGAG
+334 YVSILAGSLPQIGAG
-349 AEAFESIAEIMNS
+349 SEAFESIAEIMNS
-362 RDVEINAGK
+362 RDVELNAGK
-371 FVPPDIT
+371 YTPPDIR

-384 NVSYRYPD
+384 NVSYRYPGA
-392 SDHDVIRNF
+392 DHDVVRNF
-401 SLNVRAGECIAFVG
+401 SLNVRAGECIAIVG
-415 GSGSGKST
+415 ASGSGKST

-437 ELKIDGKNIEDY
+437 ELKIDGKNIDEY

-458 GVVSQSSI
+458 SVVSQSSI

-476 TYGMSCYSEEDLNR
+476 TYGMSRYTEEELSR
-490 VVEES
+490 VAEEA
-495 NVSEFVKDLPYGL
+495 NVTEFVKDLPDGL
-508 DTDVGERG
+508 DTDVGEHG

-531 ALIRNPRILILDEAT
+531 ALIRDPRILILDEAT

-600 EQLMT
+600 EELMA

-619 RMRSAEAE
+619 RMRSAEAA

>member
-1 MKPNRTDETK
+1 MKT
-11 PKRTDGTKKK
+11 K

-31 YLFSEQETGGKKQK
+31 YLFSEDRADDKKQK
-45 TRFLKKIIRINL
+45 TRFLKKILRINV
-57 GAVILSTFVYILQ
+57 GAVLLSTIVYVFMSL
-70 SAPVYITPIVTS
+70 PLYVTPIVTS
-82 NIIDLVTQAV
+82 NVIDLVTSAV
-92 NSGANVTIPL
+92 NTGADVTIPL
-102 LINVA
+102 IINVGIA
-107 VALTALFLNVPF
+107 AITLFLNVPF

-142 VRKLQSLSLTYQK
+142 VRKLQSLSLTYHK

-177 SLIFMSIIP
+177 SVIMMTIIP
-186 NIVSAIISTA
+186 NLVSAIIATG
-196 ISIYKNGYVSL
+196 ISIYKNGLVSL
-207 FFLVVIPVNVILTR
+207 FFLVVIPINVVLTR

-232 DLRHKTEDMSTR
+232 DLRHRTEDMSSR

-256 SHGLETVEIKSAE
+256 SHGLENVEIASAE

-274 VKGSGM
+274 VKGAGM

-286 ASFGAWSYVTNSV
+286 ASFGAWSFVTNAV
-299 LSLGCLAFCSVLAIR
+299 LSLGCLAFCSFLAIR
-314 GVISLGEIVLY
+314 GIISLGEIVLY
-325 QSMFSALNA
+325 QSMFSSLSS
-334 YVSSLANSLPQIGAG
+334 YVSILAGSLPQIGAG
-349 AEAFESIAEIMNS
+349 SEAFESIAEIMNS
-362 RDVEINAGK
+362 RDVELNAGK
-371 FVPPDIT
+371 YTPPDIR

-384 NVSYRYPD
+384 NVSYRYPGA
-392 SDHDVIRNF
+392 DHDVVRNF
-401 SLNVRAGECIAFVG
+401 SLNVRAGECVAIVG
-415 GSGSGKST
+415 ASGSGKST

-437 ELKIDGKNIEDY
+437 ELKIDGKNIDEY

-458 GVVSQSSI
+458 SVVSQSSI

-476 TYGMSCYSEEDLNR
+476 TYGMSRYTEEELSR
-490 VVEES
+490 VAEEA
-495 NVSEFVKDLPYGL
+495 NVTEFIKDLPDGL
-508 DTDVGERG
+508 DTDVGEHG

-579 IRDADRIVVMQNGEA
+579 IRDADMILVMNGGDIVER
-594 VECGTY
+594 GTH
-600 EQLMT
+600 EELLA
-605 KKGAFYELKNLNDM
+605 KGGFYADIYNSQFTL
-619 RMRSAEAE
+619 AE
-627 LA
+627 

>member
-1 MKPNRTDETK
+1 MKT
-11 PKRTDGTKKK
+11 K

-31 YLFSEQETGGKKQK
+31 YLFSEDRADDKKQK
-45 TRFLKKIIRINL
+45 TRFLKKILRINV
-57 GAVILSTFVYILQ
+57 GAVLLSTIVYVFMSL
-70 SAPVYITPIVTS
+70 PLYVTPIVTS
-82 NIIDLVTQAV
+82 NIIDLVTSAV
-92 NSGANVTIPL
+92 NAGADVTIPL
-102 LINVA
+102 IINVGIA
-107 VALTALFLNVPF
+107 AITLFLNVPF

-142 VRKLQSLSLTYQK
+142 VRKLQSLSLTYHK

-177 SLIFMSIIP
+177 SVIMMTIIP
-186 NIVSAIISTA
+186 NLVSAIIATG
-196 ISIYKNGYVSL
+196 ISIYKNGLVSL
-207 FFLVVIPVNVILTR
+207 FFLVVIPINVVLTR

-232 DLRHKTEDMSTR
+232 DLRHRTEDMSSR

-256 SHGLETVEIKSAE
+256 SHGLENVEIASAE

-274 VKGSGM
+274 VKGAGM

-286 ASFGAWSYVTNSV
+286 ASFGAWSFVTNAV
-299 LSLGCLAFCSVLAIR
+299 LSLGCLAFCSFLAIR
-314 GVISLGEIVLY
+314 GIISLGEIVLY
-325 QSMFSALNA
+325 QSMFSSLSS
-334 YVSSLANSLPQIGAG
+334 YVSILAGSLPQIGAG
-349 AEAFESIAEIMNS
+349 SEAFESIAEIMNS
-362 RDVEINAGK
+362 RDVELNAGK
-371 FVPPDIT
+371 YTPPDIR

-384 NVSYRYPD
+384 NVSYRYPGA
-392 SDHDVIRNF
+392 DHDVVRNF
-401 SLNVRAGECIAFVG
+401 SLNVRAGECIAIVG
-415 GSGSGKST
+415 ASGSGKST

-437 ELKIDGKNIEDY
+437 ELKIDGKNIDEY

-458 GVVSQSSI
+458 SVVSQSSI

-476 TYGMSCYSEEDLNR
+476 TYGMSRYTEEELSR
-490 VVEES
+490 VAEEA
-495 NVSEFVKDLPYGL
+495 NVTEFIKDLPDGL
-508 DTDVGERG
+508 DTDVGEHG

-600 EQLMT
+600 EELMA

-619 RMRSAEAE
+619 RMRSAEAA